1 MENEKELIK
10 KILSEDSEFFG
21 DLIFKYQDFV
31 FNVVKK
37 WIRVEEEAEDITQD
51 IFIKAYKK
59 LSDFRGDSKFSV
71 WLYRI
76 AYTTSINWIQRK
88 KGKEIPME
96 ENKLEYLG
104 QSEDPIDL
112 TVEREM
118 ILAEIKEVIKILP
131 LKYKVILQLH
141 YFEEKSYKEIADIL
155 NIPINTVKI
164 QLLRAKA
171 LLKKKFDI

>member
-10 KILSEDSEFFG
+10 KALSESPEFFG
-21 DLIFKYQDFV
+21 DLILKHQKFV

-37 WIRVEEEAEDITQD
+37 WVKAEEEAEDITQD
-51 IFIKAYKK
+51 IFIKAYKT
-59 LSDFRGDSKFSV
+59 LSSFRGDSKFSS

-96 ENKLEYLG
+96 EEKLEFLG
-104 QSEDPIDL
+104 QKEDPIDL
-112 TVEREM
+112 VIEREM
-118 ILAEIKEVIKILP
+118 ILAEIKEVIKALP
-131 LKYKVILQLH
+131 IKYKIIMQLY
-141 YFEEKSYKEIADIL
+141 YFEEKSYMEIADIL
-155 NIPINTVKI
+155 KIPINTVKI

-171 LLKKKFDI
+171 LLKKNFDI